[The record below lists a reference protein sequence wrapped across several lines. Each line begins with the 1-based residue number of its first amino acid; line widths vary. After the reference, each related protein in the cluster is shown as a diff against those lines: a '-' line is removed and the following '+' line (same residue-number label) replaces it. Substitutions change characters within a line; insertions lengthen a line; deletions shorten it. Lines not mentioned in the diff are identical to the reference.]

1 MAACNDFISVAG
13 NRLAGHEN
21 LEVFQRDAVQAVLKG
36 QNVFVSAPTGS
47 GKSLIFQVLPFAV
60 QEQQMK
66 ERPTQTESVN
76 NFVLVVSPLIS
87 LMRDQVRR
95 LTEKEICSLSLSD
108 PDVTQKQVMNGNY
121 RFLFGSPENIL
132 SKNFR
137 NVLKSPEFQRRLSCV
152 VIDESHC
159 IVKW

>member
-13 NRLAGHEN
+13 NRLGHEN

-36 QNVFVSAPTGS
+36 QDVFVSAPTGS

-66 ERPTQTESVN
+66 ERPTQTESVD
-76 NFVLVVSPLIS
+76 NFVLVVSPLIL

-108 PDVTQKQVMNGNY
+108 PDVTPKQIMNGNY

-132 SKNFR
+132 SNKFR